1 MSIFSGIWIPLIT
14 PFADGEVDHD
24 ALRALVRRYADA
36 GVAGLVALGTTGEP
50 SALEGAERDAVL
62 ATILDAAAQPGDGAA
77 RLSDAAARA
86 GTPATR
92 AALPVLV
99 GVSGNHT
106 ASMRERVLELNRLPI
121 AGLLMAAPYYVR
133 PSQAGIV
140 GHFTTLADASEK
152 PVVLY
157 DIPSRTGVRLELDT
171 LLTLAAHPRIQA
183 VKDCAG
189 SLDTTLA
196 LIRDGRLQVLAG
208 NDIDMFNTLC
218 MGGSGAIAASAHVRT
233 EHFVA
238 LYRALAAGRLDEG
251 RRLFHRLAPLIDAL
265 FAEPNPAPVKALLA
279 LQGAIRDEL
288 RMPMTRAGA
297 ELVKRLDVWAEGER
311 YDERGLASASI

>member
-1 MSIFSGIWIPLIT
+1 MSDFSGIWIPLIT
-14 PFADGEVDHD
+14 PFADGAVDHA

-50 SALEGAERDAVL
+50 AALDAAEQDAVL
-62 ATILDAAAQPGDGAA
+62 ATILDAARGVQAASGEFGAA
-77 RLSDAAARA
+77 GAR
-86 GTPATR
+86 
-92 AALPVLV
+92 ALPVLV

-106 ASMRERVLELNRLPI
+106 ASMRERIEQLNALPI
-121 AGLLMAAPYYVR
+121 AGVLIAAPYYIR

-140 GHFTTLADASEK
+140 GHFTALADASDK

-157 DIPSRTGVRLELDT
+157 DIPYRTGVRLELDT

-189 SLDTTLA
+189 SFDTTLA

-208 NDIDMFNTLC
+208 EDIAIFNSLC
-218 MGGSGAIAASAHVRT
+218 LGGSGAIAASAHLRPRS
-233 EHFVA
+233 FVA
-238 LYRALAAGRLDEG
+238 LHRALTDGRLDEG
-251 RRLFHRLAPLIDAL
+251 RRIFHGLAPLIHAA

-279 LQGAIRDEL
+279 AQGLIRDEL
-288 RMPMTRAGA
+288 RMPMTRASA
-297 ELVKRLDVWAEGER
+297 ALAARLTAL
-311 YDERGLASASI
+311 DERHALGAFAQDAERLA